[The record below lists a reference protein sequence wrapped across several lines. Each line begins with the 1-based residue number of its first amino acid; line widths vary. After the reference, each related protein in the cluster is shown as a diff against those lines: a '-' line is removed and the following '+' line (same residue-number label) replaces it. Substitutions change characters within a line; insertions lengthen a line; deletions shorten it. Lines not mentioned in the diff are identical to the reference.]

1 MNIAKFLRTP
11 VLTNIC
17 ERLFESFA
25 RWANNIASNTG
36 SEEDIFSKTKQK
48 KHCKSQLDEKK
59 LPFHDA
65 LDHFVFLYFWT
76 VCLRVRLPYIMKDDS
91 TERL

>member
-36 SEEDIFSKTKQK
+36 SEEDVFSKTKQK
-48 KHCKSQLDEKK
+48 K
-59 LPFHDA
+59 P
-65 LDHFVFLYFWT
+65 LY
-76 VCLRVRLPYIMKDDS
+76 LIS
-91 TERL
+91 